1 MRSQLEIMLDA
12 VNKEGGKSSPFVGV
26 NIGNLEPDE
35 KRSLFRELVAFRAE
49 LNRGYRLSIGVPE
62 DRETGRPM
70 PNLRVAAMF
79 GQ

>member
-12 VNKEGGKSSPFVGV
+12 VNEEGGKSSPFLSVD
-26 NIGNLEPDE
+26 IGNLEPEE

-49 LNRGYRLSIGVPE
+49 LNRGYRLSKGVPE

-70 PNLRVAAMF
+70 PSLRVAAMF